1 VKRKDLLKL
10 VARVDVYIAIVTT
23 ATLLAV
29 LVMLVWVGI
38 LL

>member
-1 VKRKDLLKL
+1 VTRKELLKI

-23 ATLLAV
+23 MTLLAV
-29 LVMLVWVGI
+29 VVMLIWIGI

>member
-1 VKRKDLLKL
+1 VTRKELLKL
-10 VARVDVYIAIVTT
+10 VARVDVYVAIVSTL
-23 ATLLAV
+23 TLLAV

>member
-1 VKRKDLLKL
+1 VTRKDLLKL

-29 LVMLVWVGI
+29 LAMLIWIGI